1 MFLKSL
7 TLRGFKSFADR
18 TTLVFEPGI
27 SIIVGPNGSGKSNVV
42 DAISWVLGEQGPRSL
57 RGGRM
62 EDVIF
67 AGTQR
72 RPALA
77 MAEVSLTID
86 NTAGDLPLEFTEVT
100 ITRTLF
106 RSGEA
111 EYRLNGLPCRLLDIR
126 EVLSDGGIG
135 REQHTI
141 IGQGHLD
148 EMLTADP
155 IQIRAYVEE
164 AAGVAKHRR
173 RKERALRRI
182 AATDANLVRI
192 SDVLSEVRRLLRP
205 LREQAE
211 IAKRHAAVVEELE
224 RIQVILTA
232 RELGG
237 AEPLLEEAAAAG
249 EAAGARVAT
258 CREALARAEAALGS
272 VQARVLPLRTA
283 QREAQGIAVQA
294 RGELA
299 TLTASMEAA
308 EAERIR
314 AEGRRSILEEAR
326 QRAMA
331 ALEEARAALAELE
344 AAEAPHTEVIAEL
357 EEQLETAEQERQA
370 GLSALADAEREAATW
385 RARAQVRDGASPEAA
400 RRIAASGL
408 DGVIGVLSDLLQIPP
423 ASKAALEA
431 LVGPAGSVLVVA
443 DAAAA
448 ERALQAAGAGEP
460 LGILVASGADAPML
474 GGRPLADLLRPISD

>member
-27 SIIVGPNGSGKSNVV
+27 SIIVGPNGSGKSNVI

-148 EMLTADP
+148 DMLIADP
-155 IQIRAYVEE
+155 TQIRAYVEE

-182 AATDANLVRI
+182 AATEANLVRI
-192 SDVLSEVRRLLRP
+192 ADVLAELSGITEAGAQARLDELSRELAAADPALAEAVAGAERADAAVARRREELAAAEASLADVQSRVAP
-205 LREQAE
+205 LR
-211 IAKRHAAVVEELE
+211 
-224 RIQVILTA
+224 
-232 RELGG
+232 
-237 AEPLLEEAAAAG
+237 
-249 EAAGARVAT
+249 
-258 CREALARAEAALGS
+258 S
-272 VQARVLPLRTA
+272 A
-283 QREAQGIAVQA
+283 QRDAQGVAVRV

-308 EAERIR
+308 RGERDR
-314 AEGRRSILEEAR
+314 AGER
-326 QRAMA
+326 
-331 ALEEARAALAELE
+331 
-344 AAEAPHTEVIAEL
+344 
-357 EEQLETAEQERQA
+357 RQA
-370 GLSALADAEREAATW
+370 LDAARE
-385 RARAQVRDGASPEAA
+385 RARAV
-400 RRIAASGL
+400 
-408 DGVIGVLSDLLQIPP
+408 
-423 ASKAALEA
+423 
-431 LVGPAGSVLVVA
+431 
-443 DAAAA
+443 
-448 ERALQAAGAGEP
+448 
-460 LGILVASGADAPML
+460 
-474 GGRPLADLLRPISD
+474 